1 MCISSRHLYLRVDQ
15 HGNNALVLSG
25 CVCVSTGLFFHDFPL
40 HGIRETL
47 WQGTRSR
54 WNRPEV
60 ILSDQIY
67 VKLVKVCA
75 ELVIATVAGI
85 HEKMAERI

>member
-15 HGNNALVLSG
+15 HGNHALVLSG

-47 WQGTRSR
+47 RQGTRSR

-60 ILSDQIY
+60 
-67 VKLVKVCA
+67 
-75 ELVIATVAGI
+75 TVRPNLCEAGQSLR
-85 HEKMAERI
+85 RIGYCHRGWNTREDG